1 MARRPTPLALLVL
14 ALAAAPGVAGTAGER
29 FHRLHLP
36 PPPAAVLP
44 QSLAVDEFEWGIRG
58 SHLEVKAGRVR
69 IHVYN
74 RGMDDHDLTL
84 VDAHGQVHSVPL
96 VSGEDAVLDADLAAG
111 PVRLFCSLFAGTPD
125 SHVAKGMVFDLTAR

>member
-1 MARRPTPLALLVL
+1 MGHARRRISRSR
-14 ALAAAPGVAGTAGER
+14 PG
-29 FHRLHLP
+29 
-36 PPPAAVLP
+36 
-44 QSLAVDEFEWGIRG
+44 
-58 SHLEVKAGRVR
+58 KVR

-96 VSGEDAVLDADLAAG
+96 VSGEDAVLEADLAAG

-125 SHVAKGMVFDLTAR
+125 SHVDKGMIFDLTAR

>member
-1 MARRPTPLALLVL
+1 MARRPALLSLLLL
-14 ALAAAPGVAGTAGER
+14 ALAAAPGVAGSAGER
-29 FHRLHLP
+29 FHRLHVP
-36 PPPAAVLP
+36 PPPVVVLP
-44 QSLAVDEFEWGIRG
+44 QSLAVDEFEWGMRG
-58 SHLEVKAGRVR
+58 THLEVKAGVVR

-96 VSGEDAVLDADLAAG
+96 VSGEDAVLEADLGAG